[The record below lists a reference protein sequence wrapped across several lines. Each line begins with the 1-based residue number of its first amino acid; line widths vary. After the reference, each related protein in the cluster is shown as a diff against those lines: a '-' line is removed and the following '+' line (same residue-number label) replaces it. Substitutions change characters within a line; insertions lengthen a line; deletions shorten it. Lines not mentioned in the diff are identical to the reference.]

1 METTNT
7 AKEKKNFLIDEDE
20 LDLLYEN
27 LDKIFHIVNC
37 PRLLDEPVQ

>member
-7 AKEKKNFLIDEDE
+7 AKEKKDFLIDEDE

-27 LDKIFHIVNC
+27 LDKIFIEC
-37 PRLLDEPVQ
+37 LRRPRL